1 MSSHPA
7 EGCDTV
13 QKTSLTALARTE
25 LHSALDA
32 SSGRSA
38 KTVYGG
44 HEHLLRQTVIA
55 LRAGGMLAEHQNPG
69 EATVQILQ
77 GRIVLMA
84 GGESWSGRTG
94 DLIIVPDAPHSLTAV
109 EDSTVLLT
117 VVKHR

>member
-1 MSSHPA
+1 M
-7 EGCDTV
+7 

-25 LHSALDA
+25 LRAALDA

-55 LRAGGMLAEHQNPG
+55 LRADETLAEHENPG
-69 EATVQILQ
+69 EATVQVLH
-77 GRIVLMA
+77 GRVVLAA
-84 GGESWSGRTG
+84 GEDSWSAWTG

>member
-1 MSSHPA
+1 M
-7 EGCDTV
+7 

-25 LHSALDA
+25 LASALAA

-55 LRAGGMLAEHQNPG
+55 MRADEVLAEHVNPG
-69 EATVQILQ
+69 EATVQVLHGRVILT
-77 GRIVLMA
+77 V
-84 GGESWSGRTG
+84 GEDSWSGWTG
-94 DLIIVPDAPHSLTAV
+94 DLIIVPDLPHSLTAV